1 MSENNPKSDNRL
13 QTCDQ
18 TCYHCAQTWFM
29 WLKAREAQM
38 STPMKDKL
46 QRRSQPGSKDYYL
59 KRGTTMPWSEAA
71 ATSNV
76 PSKEDL

>member
-1 MSENNPKSDNRL
+1 
-13 QTCDQ
+13 
-18 TCYHCAQTWFM
+18 M